1 MKAAP
6 VERGRGLGGLQ
17 LRPVRRRRRGPWL
30 AGKLGEELNVH
41 LPFWV
46 GAVAV
51 ALAVCML
58 ASGRRVLAHIDAEP
72 GHGASASH
80 DATEA
85 EAVTVGDA

>member
-1 MKAAP
+1 
-6 VERGRGLGGLQ
+6 V
-17 LRPVRRRRRGPWL
+17 
-30 AGKLGEELNVH
+30 
-41 LPFWV
+41 PFWV

-85 EAVTVGDA
+85 EAEAEAVTVGDA